1 MTLEKATLPVPQ
13 IDQITLDQLKNSIET
28 AIQNGQAFLKEL
40 TEVPESIR

>member
-13 IDQITLDQLKNSIET
+13 FDQITLDRLKQNIET
-28 AIQNGQAFLKEL
+28 AIQNGQTFLKEL